1 MINEIEEK
9 RKYLDKAIE
18 KLKAN
23 GIDLAQK
30 EKDYKIALNKKA
42 LVLRNQEEMP
52 VTFIN
57 QVIYGYDDIADL
69 RFQRDV
75 AQAKYNANQEY
86 INSIKLQ
93 LRILESQINREWS
106 NSK

>member
-18 KLKAN
+18 KLKTN

-42 LVLRNQEEMP
+42 LELRNQEMP
-52 VTFIN
+52 VTLIN
-57 QVIYGYDDIADL
+57 QVIFGYDDIADL

-75 AQAKYNANQEY
+75 AQATYNANQEY

-93 LRILESQINREWS
+93 LRLLESQVSREYG
-106 NSK
+106 NA

>member
-18 KLKAN
+18 KLRTN

-42 LVLRNQEEMP
+42 LELRNQEMP
-52 VTFIN
+52 VTLIN
-57 QVIYGYDDIADL
+57 QVIFGYDDIADL

-75 AQAKYNANQEY
+75 AQATYNANQEY

-93 LRILESQINREWS
+93 LRLLESQISREYG
-106 NSK
+106 NS

>member
-18 KLKAN
+18 KLRTN

-42 LVLRNQEEMP
+42 LELRNQEMP
-52 VTFIN
+52 VTLIN
-57 QVIYGYDDIADL
+57 QVIFGYDDIADL

-75 AQAKYNANQEY
+75 AQATYNANQEY

-93 LRILESQINREWS
+93 LRLLESQINREWG
-106 NSK
+106 NS

>member
-42 LVLRNQEEMP
+42 LVLREEEMP
-52 VTFIN
+52 VTLIN
-57 QVIYGYDDIADL
+57 QVIYGYEDIAEL
-69 RFQRDV
+69 RYQRDV
-75 AQAKYNANQEY
+75 AQTIYNTNLEY

-93 LRILESQINREWS
+93 LRLLESQINREWS
-106 NSK
+106 NN

>member
-42 LVLRNQEEMP
+42 LVLREEEMP
-52 VTFIN
+52 VTLIN
-57 QVIYGYDDIADL
+57 QVIYGYEDIAEL
-69 RFQRDV
+69 RYQRDV
-75 AQAKYNANQEY
+75 AQTIYNTNLEY

-93 LRILESQINREWS
+93 LRLLESQISREYG
-106 NSK
+106 NA

>member
-42 LVLRNQEEMP
+42 LVLREEEMP
-52 VTFIN
+52 VTLIN
-57 QVIYGYDDIADL
+57 QVIYGYEDIAEL
-69 RFQRDV
+69 RYQRDV
-75 AQAKYNANQEY
+75 AQTIYNTNLEY

-93 LRILESQINREWS
+93 LRLLENQISREWS
-106 NSK
+106 NN

>member
-18 KLKAN
+18 KLKTN

-42 LVLRNQEEMP
+42 LELRNQEMP
-52 VTFIN
+52 VTLIN
-57 QVIYGYDDIADL
+57 QVIFGYDDIADL

-75 AQAKYNANQEY
+75 AQATYNANQEY

-93 LRILESQINREWS
+93 LRLLESQINREWG
-106 NSK
+106 NS